1 MKRLAFD
8 ARTIGDHYPGIGRYA
23 FGVWQA
29 LGDRVTYSIIDPNL
43 RNTRF
48 EIDGLT
54 RESVSVRSPLAQID
68 LPLKLRDANIYYS
81 PYFLMPYFVPCASVV
96 TLYDATPLYPLPAPS
111 PIHKTNGGG
120 IGWGFKLIFRLA
132 HYLAGQA
139 ANRVIVL
146 SDSAK
151 EEMIALGVPRQ
162 KMIVCPPG
170 LDPKFHPREKAEI
183 ERIKIKYG
191 LPDEFLLCFGSK
203 KWHKNTDALWEIRDW
218 RLVVTGGGFNG
229 IRNTQYVSHIDES
242 DLPSFYSSASA
253 LIFPSLR
260 EGFGLPIIE
269 AMACGTPVVCLP
281 APGVKEA
288 ASDAAVMADDMTNAA
303 LAQAASRLRDPIFRE
318 EKRIAGLEWVKQ
330 FTWSK
335 TVQTILEVGG

>member
-1 MKRLAFD
+1 MKQLAFD

-29 LGDRVTYSIIDPNL
+29 LGDRVAYSIIDPTL

-54 RESVSVRSPLAQID
+54 RESVSVRSPLTQLD
-68 LPLKLRDANIYYS
+68 LPLKLRDADIYYS
-81 PYFLMPYFVPCASVV
+81 PYFLMPYLLPCSCVV
-96 TLYDATPLYPLPAPS
+96 TLYDTTPLYERKRVSWRNPLS
-111 PIHKTNGGG
+111 R
-120 IGWGFKLIFRLA
+120 LIFRFA
-132 HYLAGQA
+132 NFLAGRVA
-139 ANRVIVL
+139 KRVIVL

-151 EEMIALGVPRQ
+151 DEMTALGVPRE

-170 LDPKFHPREKAEI
+170 LDPKFHPQEKTKI
-183 ERIKIKYG
+183 ERLKIKYG
-191 LPDEFLLCFGSK
+191 LPDDFLLCFGSK
-203 KWHKNTDALWEIRDW
+203 KWHKNTKALLEIGDW
-218 RLVVTGGGFNG
+218 RLVIVGDVTHE
-229 IRNTQYVSHIDES
+229 VSSRHFVCDRVEEN
-242 DLPSFYSSASA
+242 DLPAFYSSASA

-288 ASDAAVMADDMTNAA
+288 AGDAAVMADDMTTAA
-303 LAQAASRLRDPIFRE
+303 LAQAASRLRDPIFHE
-318 EKRIAGLEWVKQ
+318 EKRIAGLEWVKR
-330 FTWSK
+330 FTWEK
-335 TVQTILEVGG
+335 TVQVICNW

>member
-29 LGDRVTYSIIDPNL
+29 LGDQVAYSITDPNL

-48 EIDGLT
+48 KIGGLT
-54 RESVSVRSPLAQID
+54 RESFGVRSPLAQ
-68 LPLKLRDANIYYS
+68 LAVPLKLRDADIYYS
-81 PYFLMPYFVPCASVV
+81 PYFLMPYLLPCSSVV
-96 TLYDATPLYPLPAPS
+96 TLYDATPLYERKRVS
-111 PIHKTNGGG
+111 SKIV
-120 IGWGFKLIFRLA
+120 FRLTN
-132 HYLAGQA
+132 YLAGRVA
-139 ANRVIVL
+139 HRVIVL
-146 SDSAK
+146 SESAK
-151 EEMIALGVPRQ
+151 EEMVTLGIPRQ

-170 LDPKFHPREKAEI
+170 LDPKFHPRTKDEVNRVKS
-183 ERIKIKYG
+183 KYS
-191 LPDEFLLCFGSK
+191 LPDEFLLNFGSK
-203 KWHKNTDALWEIRDW
+203 KWHKNTKALVEIGDW
-218 RLVVTGGGFNG
+218 RLVIVGNATHE
-229 IRNTQYVSHIDES
+229 VSSRHFVCDRVEEN
-242 DLPSFYSSASA
+242 DLPALYSSASA

-288 ASDAAVMADDMTNAA
+288 AGDAAVMADDMTNGA

-318 EKRIAGLEWVKQ
+318 EKRIAGLEWVKR
-330 FTWSK
+330 FTWEK
-335 TVQTILEVGG
+335 TVQVICNL